1 MDRGWR
7 VCGILYFI
15 ECRTHHIL
23 QDMGVEEVVI
33 VTSGILH
40 TTESYRNRIKKK
52 SKASETLS
60 YYDFSVSGGA
70 GGRPR
75 VTSIL
80 SASLRISFS
89 NR

>member
-1 MDRGWR
+1 MDCGWR

-40 TTESYRNRIKKK
+40 ATESYRNRIKKK
-52 SKASETLS
+52 
-60 YYDFSVSGGA
+60 
-70 GGRPR
+70 
-75 VTSIL
+75 
-80 SASLRISFS
+80 
-89 NR
+89 

>member
-40 TTESYRNRIKKK
+40 ATESYKTESRKKR
-52 SKASETLS
+52 
-60 YYDFSVSGGA
+60 
-70 GGRPR
+70 RPANP
-75 VTSIL
+75 VVL
-80 SASLRISFS
+80 
-89 NR
+89 